1 MVPFLKQASRYFHAQ
16 GNVEQKCFIFPNRR
30 ARSFFSKYLGE
41 EVAAAGKA
49 MAAPLMTTM
58 NDFFYSVQKSVPT
71 DRVQLMLE
79 LYDQYKALNP
89 QAESLDDFIF
99 WGDVLLSDFDDV
111 DKYLVNPEHLFTNV
125 ADLRS
130 IQDTYSYLS
139 ENQLNAINRFL
150 DHFRG
155 GGELTVNLD
164 SDDDYKARF
173 LKIWD
178 LLLPLYRNFGK
189 ALSEKGL
196 AYEGQVY
203 RTLAERVQEQ
213 PVVDILSE
221 LHPEIRHYVFIG
233 LNALNEC
240 EKRVM
245 SKMRDA
251 GIASFCWDWSS
262 PEIKAGHNR
271 SSFFLSDN
279 VARFPQAF
287 KLDTEGL
294 GRPEINVLSVPSS
307 VGQAKQ
313 IPPILERF
321 RGGGRVP
328 DIETAI
334 VLADENQLIPVLN
347 SIPADIGQLN
357 VTMGYPMGASELW
370 SLMNDV
376 AALQLHLR
384 CKDGQWMFYHKQVWA
399 IFSNSVF
406 KSVLSDSGRDTVARV
421 KASVKYYIPMEELGG
436 DPVMELIFRPAVKDP
451 GARDSAQVR
460 EIEQYQLSLVAG
472 VAPLLSQVED
482 MALEID
488 FARDYHLAVKRLSR
502 HDLPVMPATYF
513 RLLNQLVG
521 GMAVPFLGEPLRG
534 LQIMGP
540 LETRALDFRNII
552 ILGCNEGVFPRR
564 NVSSSFIPPELRKG
578 FGLPTYEYQDA
589 VWAYYYYRMIQRADN
604 VWMLMDSRTEG
615 VRSGEESRYIKQLEM
630 DFGFNV
636 KRHVV
641 MAPMQKTDESDS
653 IPKTREHIDQL
664 HQHHLSASALQ
675 NYLSCPAKFYYGSV
689 CRLTEDEEVAE
700 SLDAGMLGKV
710 FHKSMELLYGGRKTI
725 TRAYLE
731 SARKDDAALR
741 KLVSS
746 LIMDELH
753 TFEIVGRNLIFLDVV
768 CRYVT
773 KAMERDLEL
782 MDRCGV
788 DEFRMFGV
796 EKYMEDDIDGYRF
809 VGIIDRL
816 DSFTEGELRVVD
828 YKTGK
833 VTDQDFLIDGNNA
846 AQVVDA
852 LFGQDNSKR
861 PKIALQLYLYDRFI
875 SKNGELSHG
884 KRIVNSIYQTSRL
897 FVNEVENVSLNE
909 TFCNLMDE
917 RLSELL
923 KQISDTGEPWR
934 RTPDTRTCEWCDFK
948 MICGR

>member
-1 MVPFLKQASRYFHAQ
+1 MMVPFLKQASRYFYALGDMEHT
-16 GNVEQKCFIFPNRR
+16 CFIFPNRR
-30 ARSFFSKYLGE
+30 AKSFFSKYLGE
-41 EVAAAGKA
+41 EVAATGKA

-58 NDFFYSVQKSVPT
+58 NDFFYSVRKVVPT
-71 DRVQLMLE
+71 DRVQLLLE
-79 LYDQYKALNP
+79 LYEQYRALNNK
-89 QAESLDDFIF
+89 AESLDDFIF
-99 WGDVLLSDFDDV
+99 WGDVLLSDFDDI

-155 GGELTVNLD
+155 GGELTVNLG
-164 SDDDYKARF
+164 SEDDYKARF
-173 LKIWD
+173 LHIWD
-178 LLLPLYRNFGK
+178 LLLPLYKAFGK

-203 RTLAERVQEQ
+203 RALAEHVAEE
-213 PVVDILSE
+213 PVVDILGDA
-221 LHPEIRHYVFIG
+221 LPGIRHYVFIG

-245 SKMRDA
+245 TKMRDA

-271 SSFFLSDN
+271 SALFLSDN

-287 KLDTEGL
+287 DLDFDGL
-294 GRPEINVLSVPSS
+294 RRPEINVLSVPSS

-313 IPPILERF
+313 IPSILGRF
-321 RGGGRVP
+321 RADGSIPG
-328 DIETAI
+328 IETAI

-347 SIPADIGQLN
+347 SIPEDITQLN
-357 VTMGYPMGASELW
+357 VTMGYPMGASEFW

-384 CKDGQWMFYHKQVWA
+384 CNDGHWMFYHRQVWA

-406 KSVLSDSGRDTVARV
+406 KSVLSDAGKEVVGNV
-421 KASVKYYIPMEELGG
+421 KASAKYYIPMEELCG
-436 DPVMELIFRPAVKDP
+436 DPVLELIFRPAVKDP
-451 GARDSAQVR
+451 GAQDPGQVR
-460 EIEQYQLSLVAG
+460 AIEDYQLSLTAG
-472 VAPLLSQVED
+472 IASLLSQVDD

-488 FARDYHLAVKRLSR
+488 FARDFHMSVKRLSR
-502 HDLPVMPATYF
+502 HVLPVMPATYF

-521 GMAVPFLGEPLRG
+521 GAAVPFLGEPLRG

-540 LETRALDFRNII
+540 LETRALDFNNII

-589 VWAYYYYRMIQRADN
+589 VWAYYFYRMIQRAGS

-615 VRSGEESRYIKQLEM
+615 VRSGEESRYVKQLEM
-630 DFGFNV
+630 DFGFKVNRYVVSAPIEKNV
-636 KRHVV
+636 E
-641 MAPMQKTDESDS
+641 PDFITKTQ
-653 IPKTREHIDQL
+653 EHIDIL
-664 HQHHLSASALQ
+664 HGHHLSASALQ

-689 CRLTEDEEVAE
+689 CRLTEDEEVVE
-700 SLDAGMLGKV
+700 SLDAGMLGSV
-710 FHKSMELLYGGRKTI
+710 FHKAMELLYGKPGTK

-731 SARKDDAALR
+731 SVKKDSAALR
-741 KLVSS
+741 ELVSK
-746 LIMDELH
+746 LIKEQLH
-753 TFEIVGRNLIFLDVV
+753 TFEIVGRNIIFLDVV
-768 CRYVT
+768 CRYVV
-773 KAMERDLEL
+773 KAIERDLEL
-782 MDRCGV
+782 MDRYHV
-788 DEFRMFGV
+788 DEFVLHGT
-796 EKYMEDDIDGYRF
+796 EKFKDEVIDGYHF

-816 DSFTEGELRVVD
+816 DSFAPGELRVVD

-833 VTDQDFLIDGNNA
+833 VTDQDFLIDESNA

-852 LFGQDNSKR
+852 LFGPDNSKR
-861 PKIALQLYLYDRFI
+861 PKIALQLYLYDRFMA
-875 SKNGELSHG
+875 KDRLSAG
-884 KRIVNSIYQTSRL
+884 RTIVNSIYQTSRL
-897 FVNEVENVSLNE
+897 FVKEVENVSLNG
-909 TFCNLMDE
+909 TFCRLMDE
-917 RLSELL
+917 RLSGLL
-923 KQISDTGEPWR
+923 KQISDTEEPWR
-934 RTPDTRTCEWCDFK
+934 RTADTKTCEWCNFK